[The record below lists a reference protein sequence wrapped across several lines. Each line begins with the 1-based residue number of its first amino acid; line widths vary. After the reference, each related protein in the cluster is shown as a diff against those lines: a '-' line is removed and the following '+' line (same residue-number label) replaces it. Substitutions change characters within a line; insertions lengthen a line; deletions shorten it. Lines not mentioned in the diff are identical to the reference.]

1 MINERTRRWRL
12 ILGKIEEDQEQGEDG
27 QASQSSDGDGQD
39 GMPSQGIPDLDEKD
53 QKIDRALEQLY
64 GDESNDEGDLSDA
77 DPDIARWLG
86 DIREMFS
93 EPVAQMLQRDL
104 LEKSNLRKLLD
115 DPELMEHI
123 EPDIHLVSQILALR
137 RVLPARTKETAKMV
151 VRKIVEELR
160 EQLTRPLEQAVRG
173 AIHRPTVNR
182 RPKHKEI
189 NWGRTVHKNL
199 KHYQPNQKT
208 IVPEQLIGYG
218 RQDRGLRDIIVCVDT
233 SGSMAASMVY
243 AGIYASVMASIPA
256 ISTKLVMFSTAVV
269 DLTDEL
275 EDPVDML
282 FGIQLRG
289 GTNIEKAVGYCEQIV
304 DRPTETTL
312 ILITDLYE
320 GGDKELLVERL
331 AGLVGRGVQVVT
343 LLALNDEGAPR
354 FSRELAAEC
363 LGLGI
368 PSFAC
373 TPQHFPGLMGA
384 ILDGRDVDKWA
395 AGQGIVTAP
404 DN

>member
-1 MINERTRRWRL
+1 MIDERDRRWRL
-12 ILGKIEEDQEQGEDG
+12 ILGKTEEDTEQGAEGEAGQQGEAGESGPPDGNMPSLGEEDG
-27 QASQSSDGDGQD
+27 R
-39 GMPSQGIPDLDEKD
+39 M
-53 QKIDRALEQLY
+53 DRALEQLY
-64 GDESNDEGDLSDA
+64 GDDSEDGDLSDA

-86 DIREMFS
+86 DIRQWFS
-93 EPVAQMLQRDL
+93 EPVAQLLQRDM
-104 LEKSNLRKLLD
+104 LEKSNLRKLLN
-115 DPELMEHI
+115 DPDLMDHI
-123 EPDIHLVSQILALR
+123 EPDIHLVSDILALR
-137 RVLPARTKETAKMV
+137 RILPSKTRETAKQV
-151 VRKIVEELR
+151 VRKIVDELR
-160 EQLTRPLEQAVRG
+160 EQLSRPLEQAIRG

-189 NWGRTVHKNL
+189 NWGRTVYKNL
-199 KHYQPNQKT
+199 KHYQPSHNT

-218 RQDRGLRDIIVCVDT
+218 RQDRGLRDMIVCVDT
-233 SGSMAASMVY
+233 SGSMSSSMVY
-243 AGIYASVMASIPA
+243 AGIYASVMASLPT

-269 DLTDEL
+269 DLTEEL

-289 GTNIEKAVGYCEQIV
+289 GTNIEKAVAYCQQIV
-304 DRPTETTL
+304 ERPTETTL
-312 ILITDLYE
+312 ILITDLFE
-320 GGDKELLVERL
+320 GGDKEVLVERL
-331 AGLVGRGVQVVT
+331 NELTQRGVQVVT

-354 FSRELAAEC
+354 FNRELAQQ
-363 LGLGI
+363 LVMLGI

-384 ILDGRDVDKWA
+384 ILDGRDVEQWA